1 MNPDEQITE
10 TGPTAPSAETVP
22 AEPAMNWQEA
32 IDTFWTDFVAAL
44 EILTTPWALVQIVVI
59 LACYLLARFGAQY
72 LTPIL
77 EKQIRR
83 IEQQPQLMRV
93 LVVPLRRL
101 SWILFALALWLSAE
115 LMQLVTWPSRSYYVM
130 IAATL
135 AAAGVAISIAS
146 RFIRNRSIGNIFTF
160 AAIAMA
166 ALIIFGLF
174 DETVA
179 ALDALAFSFGSFRVS
194 LLLLLKAALFFA
206 ALFWLALAL
215 GKFSERRIRR
225 NTELAPALQVLLSK
239 VVRFGLLTL
248 ATLAAI
254 SALGIDLTALTV
266 FSGALGIGLGFGL
279 RSVASNLISGIIILM
294 DRSIKPGDVI
304 EVEGT
309 FGWINSLRA
318 RYVSIVTRDGIEYLV
333 PNEHFVTDRVIN
345 WSFSSRNVRMEIEF
359 GVDYGS
365 DPHQVREIAVEA
377 VSGLDRILDAPEP
390 VCHIRGFGD
399 SSIDFLLRFWIED
412 PKGGLANVKGQAFL
426 AIWDAFERA
435 GIKIPYPHREVLVRS
450 ADEPVPVRDPF
461 KPAKPKRAR
470 SARQIDP
477 AIEG

>member
-1 MNPDEQITE
+1 
-10 TGPTAPSAETVP
+10 
-22 AEPAMNWQEA
+22 
-32 IDTFWTDFVAAL
+32 
-44 EILTTPWALVQIVVI
+44 
-59 LACYLLARFGAQY
+59 
-72 LTPIL
+72 
-77 EKQIRR
+77 
-83 IEQQPQLMRV
+83 
-93 LVVPLRRL
+93 
-101 SWILFALALWLSAE
+101 
-115 LMQLVTWPSRSYYVM
+115 M

-146 RFIRNRSIGNIFTF
+146 RFIRNRSIGNIFTI
-160 AAIAMA
+160 AAIAIA

-179 ALDALAFSFGSFRVS
+179 ALDALAFSFGTFRVS
-194 LLLLLKAALFFA
+194 LLLVLKAALFFA

-239 VVRFGLLTL
+239 VIRFGLLTL
-248 ATLAAI
+248 AAVAAI

-279 RSVASNLISGIIILM
+279 RSVASNLISGIVILM

-345 WSFSSRNVRMEIEF
+345 WSFSSRNVRMEIDF
-359 GVDYGS
+359 GVDYRS
-365 DPHQVREIAVEA
+365 DPHRVREIAIEA

-390 VCHIRGFGD
+390 VCHIKGFGD

-426 AIWDAFERA
+426 AIWDAFESA

-450 ADEPVPVRDPF
+450 VDEAVPVQDRF
-461 KPAKPKRAR
+461 KAAKPKRAR
-470 SARQIDP
+470 AARQIDP